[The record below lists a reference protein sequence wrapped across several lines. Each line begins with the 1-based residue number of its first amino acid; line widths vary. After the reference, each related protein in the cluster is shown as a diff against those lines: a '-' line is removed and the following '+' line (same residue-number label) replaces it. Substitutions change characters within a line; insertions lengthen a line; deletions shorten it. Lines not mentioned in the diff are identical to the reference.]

1 VRFKDMKISIK
12 TIIPVLVLV
21 AVMAISSFVGLSS
34 LQTVTSEARVTIGK
48 TDPATVLIAR
58 TNRQIQALG
67 YMIYK
72 TLSYPD
78 ESPEYAQIAKDF
90 DAALTTIDG
99 NLVEVA
105 ELLPQHGQAVDAL
118 RVQFES
124 LIPEIRKQFDESHR
138 AKGITNGTAL
148 TPEDLRWIGQ
158 VANAQIQ
165 LDQKLAEWSK
175 TSVALND
182 NILAESH
189 DQALKLEETA
199 ASSIQLMLAVAVG
212 GAILGIGIALLI
224 TSRQISLPINRL
236 NSTMR
241 QLADGKFDVEVP
253 GTDRKDELGQMANAV
268 QIFKEAG
275 LENARLSTEAEA
287 NRRETEETRR
297 ANEAERRRT
306 EEEAAIVAT
315 RTANAVKTL
324 GQGLARL
331 ADGDLTAQISE
342 PFEGPGDI
350 LRVQFNEAV
359 TKFAAIMAQLKETSS
374 SIKSATGEILS
385 GANDLSERTT
395 KQAAAIEETSA
406 AIEQLS
412 TTVNENAR
420 RADEASQKARS
431 VSVAAEETGA
441 VMQKSNA
448 AMERISSSSQKIS
461 NIIGMID
468 DIAFQ
473 TNLLALNASVEAARA
488 GEAGKGFAVVAVEV
502 RRLAQSAAEASSE
515 VKALIDQSATEVGAG
530 TRLVA
535 DATQKLVAMVSDVKL
550 SAELLV
556 NISGATRDQASAIS
570 EVSTAIRQMDE
581 MTQHNAALVEETN
594 AAIEQTETRA
604 NDLDRIVEQFV
615 IDGRAAAAPARAASA
630 PVRTAAKPMT
640 PAQPKGIKALQ
651 EKVKTAAKTYLTRG
665 NTAVKEDW
673 NEF

>member
-1 VRFKDMKISIK
+1 MRFKDMKISIK

-212 GAILGIGIALLI
+212 GAILGIGIALLV

-297 ANEAERRRT
+297 TNEAERRRT
-306 EEEAAIVAT
+306 EEEAAIVAA

>member
-1 VRFKDMKISIK
+1 MRFKDMKISIK

>member
-1 VRFKDMKISIK
+1 MRFKDMKISIK

-78 ESPEYAQIAKDF
+78 DSPEYEQIQKDF

-99 NLVEVA
+99 NLVKVA

-118 RVQFES
+118 RVQFEA

-138 AKGITNGTAL
+138 AKGITNGTSL

-158 VANAQIQ
+158 VANAQIE
-165 LDQKLAEWSK
+165 LDKKLAEWSK
-175 TSVALND
+175 ASVVLND
-182 NILAESH
+182 SILAESH

-212 GAILGIGIALLI
+212 GAILGIGIALLV

-306 EEEAAIVAT
+306 EEEAAMVAA
-315 RTANAVKTL
+315 RTANAVKML

-420 RADEASQKARS
+420 RADEASNKARA

-441 VMQKSNA
+441 VMQRSNE
-448 AMERISSSSQKIS
+448 AMERISTSSQKIS

-535 DATQKLVAMVSDVKL
+535 DATQKLVAMVSDVKQ

-581 MTQHNAALVEETN
+581 MTQHNAALVEQTN

-615 IDGRAAAAPARAASA
+615 IDGRATAAPA
-630 PVRTAAKPMT
+630 PVRAAAKPSA
-640 PAQPKGIKALQ
+640 PAPAKGIKALQ
-651 EKVKTAAKTYLTRG
+651 DKVKTAARTYLTRG

>member
-1 VRFKDMKISIK
+1 MRFKDMKISIK

-158 VANAQIQ
+158 VANAQMQ

-212 GAILGIGIALLI
+212 GAILGIGIALLV

-297 ANEAERRRT
+297 TNEAERRRT
-306 EEEAAIVAT
+306 EEEAAIVAA

>member
-1 VRFKDMKISIK
+1 MRFKDMKISIK

-306 EEEAAIVAT
+306 EEEAAIVAA

>member
-158 VANAQIQ
+158 VANAQMQ

-212 GAILGIGIALLI
+212 GAILGIGIALLV

-297 ANEAERRRT
+297 TNEAERRRT
-306 EEEAAIVAT
+306 EEEAAIVAA

-441 VMQKSNA
+441 VMQRSNE
-448 AMERISSSSQKIS
+448 AMERISTSSQKIS

>member
-1 VRFKDMKISIK
+1 MRFKDMKISIK

-78 ESPEYAQIAKDF
+78 DSPEYEQIQKDF

-99 NLVEVA
+99 NLIKVA

-118 RVQFES
+118 RVQFEA

-138 AKGITNGTAL
+138 AKGITNGTSL

-158 VANAQIQ
+158 VANAQIE
-165 LDQKLAEWSK
+165 LDKKLAEWSK

-182 NILAESH
+182 SILAESH
-189 DQALKLEETA
+189 EQALKLEETA
-199 ASSIQLMLAVAVG
+199 ASSIQVMLAVAVG
-212 GAILGIGIALLI
+212 GAILGIGIALLV

-306 EEEAAIVAT
+306 EEEAAMVAA
-315 RTANAVKTL
+315 RTANAVKML

-331 ADGDLTAQISE
+331 ADGDLTAQIAE

-420 RADEASQKARS
+420 RADEASNKARA

-441 VMQKSNA
+441 VMQRSNE
-448 AMERISSSSQKIS
+448 AMERISTSSQKIS

-535 DATQKLVAMVSDVKL
+535 DATQKLVAMVSDVKQ

-581 MTQHNAALVEETN
+581 MTQHNAALVEQTN

-615 IDGRAAAAPARAASA
+615 IDGRATAAPA
-630 PVRTAAKPMT
+630 PVRAAAKPSA
-640 PAQPKGIKALQ
+640 PAPAKGIKALQ
-651 EKVKTAAKTYLTRG
+651 DKVKTAARTYLTRG

>member
-306 EEEAAIVAT
+306 EEEAAIVAA

>member
-1 VRFKDMKISIK
+1 MRFKDMKISIK

-78 ESPEYAQIAKDF
+78 DSPEYEQIQKDF

-99 NLVEVA
+99 NLVKVA

-118 RVQFES
+118 RVQFEA

-138 AKGITNGTAL
+138 AKGITNGTSL

-158 VANAQIQ
+158 VANAQIE
-165 LDQKLAEWSK
+165 LDKKLAEWSK
-175 TSVALND
+175 ASVVLND
-182 NILAESH
+182 SILAESH

-212 GAILGIGIALLI
+212 GAILGIGIALLV

-306 EEEAAIVAT
+306 EEEAAMVAA
-315 RTANAVKTL
+315 RTANAVKML

-420 RADEASQKARS
+420 RADEASNKARA

-441 VMQKSNA
+441 VMQRSNE
-448 AMERISSSSQKIS
+448 AMERISTSSQKIS

-535 DATQKLVAMVSDVKL
+535 DATQKLVAMVSDVKQ

-581 MTQHNAALVEETN
+581 MTQHNAALVEQTN

-615 IDGRAAAAPARAASA
+615 IDGRATAAPAPVRAASKPSA
-630 PVRTAAKPMT
+630 PA
-640 PAQPKGIKALQ
+640 PAKGIKALQ
-651 EKVKTAAKTYLTRG
+651 DKVKTAARTYLTRG

>member
-1 VRFKDMKISIK
+1 MRFKDMKISIK

-58 TNRQIQALG
+58 TNRQIQVLG

-78 ESPEYAQIAKDF
+78 DSPEYAQIAKDF

-212 GAILGIGIALLI
+212 GAILGIGNALLI

-306 EEEAAIVAT
+306 EEEAAIVAA